1 MEFSL
6 DDYKR
11 MVQTKTD
18 YEILNSHVDM
28 QFDIFPAMRYDRD
41 SDELE
46 TMQDLSY
53 HVIAFKDGSY
63 VNCLDVK

>member
-53 HVIAFKDGSY
+53 HVIAFKDGAY